1 MTRYFKDSRGEPP
14 QVALEKIVSFFH
26 RLDRPVYLG
35 FIATEVKY
43 SLEQTRAML
52 DVLHDAG
59 AVRPLSVEEKR
70 AQGLDERG
78 DIWMLVE
85 KAHPGKANW

>member
-1 MTRYFKDSRGEPP
+1 MTRWFNNGKEPP

-26 RLDRPVYLG
+26 KLDRPVYLG
-35 FIATEVKY
+35 FIATEIKY

-70 AQGLDERG
+70 AHGLDERD
-78 DIWMLVE
+78 DIWTLVE
-85 KAHPGKANW
+85 EAHPGKANW